1 MKKTETNYIEDK
13 IFEKPDFSKEEL
25 LKGEYE
31 NCTFINC
38 DLSGKDLSAINFSDC
53 VFDNCNISMAKLEG
67 TGLKNCSFKKCKL
80 LGLRFDTC
88 SDFLFE
94 VSFDNCI
101 LDLSSFYKRKLKKT
115 TFNNTSIKEVDFSSA
130 DLSNAVFD
138 HCDMLGALFDD
149 TILERTDFR
158 LAYNYS
164 INPETNRIKKA
175 KFSVNGLSGLLH
187 KYDID
192 IE

>member
-1 MKKTETNYIEDK
+1 M
-13 IFEKPDFSKEEL
+13 DFSKEEL
-25 LKGEYE
+25 QKGEYE
-31 NCTFINC
+31 NCAFINC
-38 DLSGKDLSAINFSDC
+38 DLSGKDLSSINFSDC
-53 VFDNCNISMAKLEG
+53 SFDTCNISMAKLED

-115 TFNNTSIKEVDFSSA
+115 TFSRTSVKEVDFSSA
-130 DLSNAVFD
+130 DLSQAIFD
-138 HCDMLGALFDD
+138 HCDMLGALFDG
-149 TILERTDFR
+149 TIAEKADFR
-158 LAYNYS
+158 TAYNYA
-164 INPETNRIKKA
+164 IDPETNKIKKA
-175 KFSVNGLSGLLH
+175 KFSVNGLPGLLH